1 MNYKYYILTVR
12 AAKTLSETNAMI
24 ETELNKWGEAGWH
37 LITIIPSNQIV
48 GTLMSGQPRIETNYQ
63 VFLEKSETKTN

>member
-1 MNYKYYILTVR
+1 MNNKYYILTVR
-12 AAKTLSETNAMI
+12 AARLSETNAMI
-24 ETELNKWGEAGWH
+24 ETELNKWCEAGWH